1 MKSVVFTAAMLATL
15 AALTVVPAHAVEYNQ
30 VQPGKSAIQ
39 FTFQQMGVKMDGRFG
54 RFSSQLSFDPA
65 NPAAARATIDVDLAS
80 VDAGSSDAD
89 QEVVGKAWFDTKAFP
104 SARFV
109 SANVKLLGGNRYDVA
124 GKLTIKGR
132 THDIVIPASFAAQGG
147 GGIFEGSF
155 TIRRGDFNIGEGI
168 WAKFDVVANEVQ
180 VRFRITATSSK

>member
-1 MKSVVFTAAMLATL
+1 MKPAAIVVATLATL
-15 AALTVVPAHAVEYNQ
+15 TFLPAHAIEYNQ

-39 FTFQQMGVKMDGRFG
+39 FTFQQMGVKMDGRFDK
-54 RFSSQLSFDPA
+54 FSSQLSFDPT
-65 NPAAARATIDVDLAS
+65 NPAGAKAIIDVDLAS

-89 QEVVGKAWFDTKAFP
+89 QEVAGKAWFDTKVFP

-109 SANVKLLGGNRYDVA
+109 SANVKPLGGNRYDVA

-132 THDIVIPASFAAQGG
+132 SQDIVIPASFAAQNGG
-147 GGIFEGSF
+147 GVFEGSF

>member
-1 MKSVVFTAAMLATL
+1 MKPAVIVVATLATL
-15 AALTVVPAHAVEYNQ
+15 TVLPAHAVEYNQ
-30 VQPGKSAIQ
+30 VEPGKSAIQ
-39 FTFQQMGVKMDGRFG
+39 FTFQQMGVKMDGRFDK
-54 RFSSQLSFDPA
+54 FSSRLSFDPA
-65 NPAAARATIDVDLAS
+65 NPAGAKAIIDVDLAS

-89 QEVVGKAWFDTKAFP
+89 QEVAGKAWFDTKAFP

-109 SANVKLLGGNRYDVA
+109 SANVTALGGNRYEVA
-124 GKLTIKGR
+124 GKLAIKGR
-132 THDIVIPASFAAQGG
+132 AQDIVIPASFAAQGG
-147 GGIFEGSF
+147 RGVFEGSF